1 MTTYIL
7 HVTVITTVCFLFYK
21 LMLQKETFYRLNR
34 WTLMTCLAISFC
46 LPLLPVP
53 QNWSWRTKFDQLAAA
68 ARQWTRAYTGAQ
80 APKTTQVAKALL
92 TQKTAEAAKAALTSK
107 ASQSAKATQPAKAT
121 ESPKASHAP
130 AATPATANP
139 TTMQA
144 EFSVNN
150 PPVIRQ
156 VANVRKPSSQAKL
169 AAGSVNRFLDPGVA
183 RAASVERVADSSRT
197 IPDSAGSVAD
207 LAWATAG
214 SAKKVADEPSDK
226 VTETQLLRPE
236 TMATAGTPAGEGK
249 AGTLA
254 GLFSRVS
261 LFRLLKGLFSCYSLG
276 VLLFGLNFLFQ
287 LVMLLYQSYRRPVIK
302 DGRFRIVEI
311 SGDRA
316 PCSFGNT
323 IFINPDNYDW
333 ETYNQ
338 ILIHEKIH
346 VSSRHTLDIVL
357 AELALV
363 VQWFNPFAWL
373 YRREVEN
380 NLEFLTDASVL
391 LHREVERS
399 AYQLS
404 LLRVSAPQL
413 SFSLTNNYNQSLLKR
428 RIIMMNSKRSSLHT
442 IWKYFFLIPIFTAL
456 VCILN
461 RPVSAYGAAAKQLPK
476 RDSDRT
482 DGSHAGGPATFP
494 GGWFMGEA
502 APATADTTKHPARS
516 GTDSTANKPGEK
528 GAASS
533 GNRSSDSDGDRDG
546 INYRNGIN
554 YSNAAL
560 DAAAQD
566 GMSAENV
573 QERETLDFERA
584 ELQTQ
589 LLLDDMS
596 AQQGQVAI
604 KAKNFANAHIMA
616 DPQVQI
622 ALAKQDMLRQSV
634 KVDVDLVN
642 VSRSGMKNAFRGIGD
657 SDLREGSWFA
667 TSSNDRISFELKAEN
682 EDHSWSSGFTVEKSE
697 ITPFPGS
704 GTVEF
709 KLIRE
714 AGTISFKGQFDGQE
728 GFGHFHFIP
737 DAGYYAALKQ
747 MGVEDL
753 DDRRQFSYFTVN
765 IKKDYVNMLVH
776 NGYAHISSRDLISF
790 AAMHIDQEFIQY
802 WHGSG
807 LVDADEPRN
816 LIAFKAL
823 HIDRLYVDELK
834 AAGYDHLDMRD
845 LQSMKAQ
852 HIDRAYIRSLG
863 RGEGEDIIPVRD
875 LVTYKALHIDSA
887 YLDGLRKVGY
897 DHLSRNEIASLY
909 SMHIMPEY
917 IKSLQ
922 DLGYKDLSIRD
933 LTNLRAMH
941 VTTEDIK
948 GFQDIGWKDLDVR
961 QLTNFRA
968 MKITPEF
975 VKGFQNIGYKELDA
989 HKLSSFKS
997 MGVTPEFIKGFT
1009 DMGYDDISAGQ
1020 LSSLKAMGVTPE
1032 YVKAF
1037 KAVGFE
1043 HIPVNQLTSLKA
1055 MGVNADYISKMRA
1068 KGFDSKDLNKYIRLK
1083 NDFN

>member
-1 MTTYIL
+1 MITYIL

-34 WTLMTCLAISFC
+34 WTLMTCLAVSFG

-53 QNWSWRTKFDQLAAA
+53 QSWSWRTKLDQLAVAGRRW
-68 ARQWTRAYTGAQ
+68 AREHKGAQ
-80 APKTTQVAKALL
+80 APKA
-92 TQKTAEAAKAALTSK
+92 
-107 ASQSAKATQPAKAT
+107 
-121 ESPKASHAP
+121 AP
-130 AATPATANP
+130 AVANP
-139 TTMQA
+139 TVMQD
-144 EFSVNN
+144 EFLVDT
-150 PPVIRQ
+150 PAVGRQ
-156 VANVRKPSSQAKL
+156 VMKGRKRSPRTKL
-169 AAGSVNRFLDPGVA
+169 AAGL
-183 RAASVERVADSSRT
+183 
-197 IPDSAGSVAD
+197 AGSGSARRIAD
-207 LAWATAG
+207 LAWASAG
-214 SAKKVADEPSDK
+214 SVKRVADPASDK

-236 TMATAGTPAGEGK
+236 TMASVGTPAGEGN

-254 GLFSRVS
+254 GLFSRAS
-261 LFRLLKGLFSCYSLG
+261 LFRLLKGLFYCYLLG

-287 LVMLLYQSYRRPVIK
+287 LAALLYQSYRRPVIK
-302 DGRFRIVEI
+302 DGRFRIVEV
-311 SGDRA
+311 SGNRA

-323 IFINPDNYDW
+323 IFINPENYDW

-346 VSSRHTLDIVL
+346 VSGRHTLDILL
-357 AELALV
+357 AEIALV

-428 RIIMMNSKRSSLHT
+428 RIVMMNSKRSSLHT

-461 RPVSAYGAAAKQLPK
+461 RPVSAYGAAAKHLLK
-476 RDSDRT
+476 KGNGRAA
-482 DGSHAGGPATFP
+482 GSRAGSLVNFP
-494 GGWFMGEA
+494 DLWFMGGV
-502 APATADTTKHPARS
+502 APASADTTKHPAKAR
-516 GTDSTANKPGEK
+516 TDSTNKDADK
-528 GAASS
+528 GVGSS
-533 GNRSSDSDGDRDG
+533 GNSSSSSDGASYGVG
-546 INYRNGIN
+546 
-554 YSNAAL
+554 YSNTEL
-560 DAAAQD
+560 DAAAVEGATNGED
-566 GMSAENV
+566 AL
-573 QERETLDFERA
+573 ERQRLDLERVK
-584 ELQTQ
+584 LQGQ
-589 LLLDDMS
+589 LMRDDMN
-596 AQQGQVAI
+596 AQQGQGLM
-604 KAKNFANAHIMA
+604 KMKNLVIQRTTVNGQFTI
-616 DPQVQI
+616 DPQVQTE
-622 ALAKQDMLRQSV
+622 LANQDMLRQTV
-634 KVDVDLVN
+634 KVNVDPVN
-642 VSRSGMKNAFRGIGD
+642 ISWNGMKGAFRGIGD
-657 SDLREGSWFA
+657 SDLRDGSWFA
-667 TSSNDRISFELKAEN
+667 TSSNDRISFELKVED
-682 EDHSWSSGFTVEKSE
+682 EDHSWSSGFTVDKSE

-728 GFGHFHFIP
+728 GFGHWHFVP
-737 DAGYYAALKQ
+737 DPGYYSALKQ
-747 MGVEDL
+747 IGVEDV

-765 IKKDYVNMLVH
+765 IKKEYVNMIVH
-776 NGYAHISSRDLISF
+776 NGYPHISSRDLISF

-816 LIAFKAL
+816 LISLKAL
-823 HIDRLYVDELK
+823 HIDRSYVDELK

-852 HIDRAYIRSLG
+852 HIDKAYIRSLG
-863 RGEGEDIIPVRD
+863 RGKGEDIIPVRD

-897 DHLSRNEIASLY
+897 ENLSRNEISSLY

-933 LTNLRAMH
+933 LTNLKAMH

-948 GFQDIGWKDLDVR
+948 GFQDIGFKDLDVR
-961 QLTNFRA
+961 QLSNFRA

-975 VKGFQNIGYKELDA
+975 VKGFQNIGYKDLDA
-989 HKLSSFKS
+989 RKLSSFKS
-997 MGVTPEFIKGFT
+997 MGVTPEFIKGFK
-1009 DMGYDDISAGQ
+1009 DIGYEDISASQ
-1020 LSSLKAMGVTPE
+1020 LSSLRAMGVTPE
-1032 YVKAF
+1032 FVKAF
-1037 KAVGFE
+1037 KAVGFD

-1055 MGVNADYISKMRA
+1055 MGVDADYISKMRA